1 MNLREKESRRVA
13 DALRNTGLKVN
24 SIFDLVTSRSSYKE
38 AIPVLIELLPTISDN
53 WIKEGVVRALTVKE
67 AVGEDVSRAMIREFE
82 AISPSAP
89 PSEQALKWAIAN
101 TLSVVARDSVFEKVA
116 ALARDKQHGKA
127 REMLA
132 VALGN
137 MKDLR
142 AIDVLVVLL
151 NDDEVAGHAL
161 IALGKLKAVKA
172 KPAIKRFLDHPKPW
186 VRKEAERALKKI
198 EKAKLAK
205 LGSESN

>member
-1 MNLREKESRRVA
+1 MTLLEKEDQRVA
-13 DALRNTGLKVN
+13 AELQKAGIKVN
-24 SIFDLVTSRSSYKE
+24 GVYDLVNTRRSYKE
-38 AIPVLIELLPTISDN
+38 VIPLLVRLLPSVKDDR
-53 WIKEGVVRALTVKE
+53 IKEGVVRALAVKE
-67 AVGEDVSRAMIREFE
+67 AVGEHVSRAMIREFE

-101 TLSVVARDSVFEKVA
+101 TLSVVARDSVFEEIA

-137 MKDLR
+137 MKDPR
-142 AIDVLVVLL
+142 AIDALVELL

-172 KPAIKRFLDHPKPW
+172 KPAIERFLDHPKPW
-186 VRKEAERALKKI
+186 VRKEAERALKKTD
-198 EKAKLAK
+198 KAT
-205 LGSESN
+205 S